1 MKKILFV
8 LLIMVIT
15 VSCTQNKKN
24 YIVKG
29 TLSDSLYTEGSYV
42 LMTDLMTKE
51 KDTAFVVEGKFTFN
65 GTADKTSLKS
75 VSLILVNNFKQA
87 GWLAANDISK
97 AKRSVRNNVC
107 TFIAEGGKIDIN
119 LDTPNQVSGTP
130 LNEILASYFVQQEK
144 IFEKYREQKENL
156 SKQLKEAEFD
166 KAISLVEDSIQIKLD
181 SLFYTTYKSNLD
193 NAIAIATLRGKIY
206 QFETL
211 GELDSVLNMA
221 SDFVKNYPPFI
232 EIRKSLECAELTK
245 EGCMFKNFKG
255 ETSEGK
261 ESNLSDYVGKGKYA
275 LVDFWASWCSPCRAE
290 IPTIKE
296 VYNQYSKKGLVV
308 LGVAVW
314 DQKEKSENTI
324 KELQMSWPQ
333 IFIDNDR
340 TPTNIYGIM
349 GIPHIIL
356 FGPDG
361 TILKRNLRGEEL
373 KAAVKEAIDGKLI

>member
-8 LLIMVIT
+8 LLIMVIA

-107 TFIAEGGKIDIN
+107 NFIAEGGEIDIN
-119 LDTPNQVSGTP
+119 LDTPNNVSGTP
-130 LNEILASYFVQQEK
+130 LNEVLASYFVQQEK
-144 IFEKYREQKENL
+144 MFEKYREQKETL
-156 SKQLKEAEFD
+156 SKQFEGAEFD

-181 SLFYTTYKSNLD
+181 SLFDTTYKSNLD

-245 EGCMFKNFKG
+245 EGCMFKDFKG

-261 ESNLSDYVGKGKYA
+261 ESSLSDYVGKGKYV
-275 LVDFWASWCSPCRAE
+275 LVDFWASWCGPCRAE

-296 VYNQYSKKGLVV
+296 VYNQYTKKGLVV

-333 IFIDNDR
+333 IFMGNDR
-340 TPTNIYGIM
+340 TPTNTYGIM

-373 KAAVKEAIDGKLI
+373 KAAVKEAIDGTLI